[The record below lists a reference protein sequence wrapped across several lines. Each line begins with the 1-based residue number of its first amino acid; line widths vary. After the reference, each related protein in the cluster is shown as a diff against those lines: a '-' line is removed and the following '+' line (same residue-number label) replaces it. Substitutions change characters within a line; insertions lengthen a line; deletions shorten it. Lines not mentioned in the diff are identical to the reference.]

1 MIRRPPRSTRTD
13 TLFPYTTLFRS
24 CPPPKPS
31 NPQNRPTRRIGIK
44 TNGFRMERLGRR
56 VPPAAARLPRRYAA
70 RSLAR
75 RLCAEGARLARDDG
89 VRERLRAETGRCR
102 PAHAQLAPGIRRRGK
117 HALGTYHT
125 VGGANF
131 VGRTAQLPLYCDEF
145 YRDV

>member
-75 RLCAEGARLARDDG
+75 GVGAEGARSARDEG
-89 VRERLRAETGRCR
+89 GRERIRAEKGRGR
-102 PAHAQLAPGIRRRGK
+102 PAHAPRAPGIRRRGK
-117 HALGTYHT
+117 EAEGKRKRRKTSK
-125 VGGANF
+125 
-131 VGRTAQLPLYCDEF
+131 
-145 YRDV
+145 